1 VMGGPAG
8 APLFTAGLIAMAALP
23 PARRSQPYALGPDL
37 LQSLVG
43 QFSSVELVIH
53 EPGVFYP
60 LGPEISTHWFRSG
73 VPNLDLALRPQ
84 TRVVHWY
91 ASVRSKP
98 YIAVIDPNYVRA
110 HRHTQLYSALISRVL
125 PHMATEPTHIRTTA
139 ISGQRF

>member
-1 VMGGPAG
+1 
-8 APLFTAGLIAMAALP
+8 
-23 PARRSQPYALGPDL
+23 LGPDL

-73 VPNLDLALRPQ
+73 VTNLDLALRPQ

-98 YIAVIDPNYVRA
+98 YVALIDPNYVRA
-110 HRHTQLYSALISRVL
+110 HRYTQLYSALVSRVL
-125 PHMATEPTHIRTTA
+125 PQIAMEPAHISRTTV
-139 ISGQRF
+139 ISDQRF